1 MLSSCIYIKNKNT
14 LTLCI
19 IDFEYKTK
27 IKCCVLY
34 KPYVLVEGKNKCVKN
49 SKQKIRE
56 MHMEK
61 KQSNF
66 GFG

>member
-1 MLSSCIYIKNKNT
+1 MCSWK
-14 LTLCI
+14 
-19 IDFEYKTK
+19 E
-27 IKCCVLY
+27 
-34 KPYVLVEGKNKCVKN
+34 KNKCVKN
-49 SKQKIRE
+49 SKQKSRE